1 MLQSIGLQRVR
12 HDWATSLSFFLQ
24 NYNTANPTFLSG
36 PFSPLTP
43 QVLPH
48 LQPLGS
54 RSSRILPVNP
64 FPHNSGAIVQAS
76 RSCLRRISWVWSS
89 QFKMKIRKLLLE
101 NTQLLKAELIFSLL
115 SLYPKKKVIKVM
127 RRYIVFKGCII
138 VIFILNDWKMPLV
151 NNFSWITTYVKKKKK
166 RLSRA
171 SSSKVW
177 RWTNKILK

>member
-12 HDWATSLSFFLQ
+12 HDWAASLSFFLQ
-24 NYNTANPTFLSG
+24 NYNTANTTFLSG

-48 LQPLGS
+48 PQPLGS
-54 RSSRILPVNP
+54 HSSRILPVNP

-115 SLYPKKKVIKVM
+115 SLYPKKVIKVM
-127 RRYIVFKGCII
+127 RRNIVFKGCII
-138 VIFILNDWKMPLV
+138 VIFILNDWKRPLV

-166 RLSRA
+166 RLSRS

-177 RWTNKILK
+177 RWTKKILK